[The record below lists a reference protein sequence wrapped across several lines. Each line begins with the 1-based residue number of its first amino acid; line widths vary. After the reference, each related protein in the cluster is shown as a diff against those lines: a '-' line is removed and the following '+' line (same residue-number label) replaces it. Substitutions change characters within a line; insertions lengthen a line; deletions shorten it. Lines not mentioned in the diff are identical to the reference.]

1 VQTDP
6 IHRTPRLPGMQ
17 QLELTDTERAML
29 IAALRRLIEFEGEP
43 LSAQMLKAILERLE
57 PQKPRDIPADA
68 STG

>member
-1 VQTDP
+1 
-6 IHRTPRLPGMQ
+6 MQ
-17 QLELTDTERAML
+17 QLELTDTERAVL
-29 IAALRRLIEFEGEP
+29 IAALHQLIEFEGEP